1 MHKSN
6 EKQKK
11 TEERKKK
18 IKFKNESKNIS
29 EVYLREVS
37 GGLQHLILLT
47 QVENLIRSF
56 TFMMFFRMLKDELK
70 IKPIVSII

>member
-1 MHKSN
+1 MKNRRKRKS
-6 EKQKK
+6 E
-11 TEERKKK
+11 KKK